1 MNSLEK
7 QIEIWNKLGIRG
19 RGSKFLR
26 KESSVLM
33 LSGGIDSVSVLKRIL
48 LETDESLYVHHIH
61 LKNNE
66 GVEYERYKK
75 ESEAVRKIVPY
86 MKKIFRNFNYTE
98 STIDIRQIRQLLP
111 DVWEEEDYHIIDIT
125 FTPDQIY
132 YYCIAGVLSK
142 ITFSDKVYIGTC
154 VEDYQDN
161 PIKPRPPWRAALVPE
176 EAKTRQTISEA
187 LSEIKPTSSI
197 EGDSKYE
204 LKTRQLFMTKILEG
218 SSYPYEVTTKRPH
231 DFLTK
236 RESIKYLGEELMNMV
251 WYCREPTEKN
261 GEFVV
266 CHECRSCLHVDD
278 ALSEKE

>member
-1 MNSLEK
+1 MNLFEK
-7 QIEIWNKLGIRG
+7 RIESFNKHGG

-86 MKKIFRNFNYTE
+86 MKKTFRNFNYTE
-98 STIDIRQIRQLLP
+98 STIDVRQILNLSP
-111 DVWEEEDYHIIDIT
+111 DYYEEEDSSLMSLSYIT
-125 FTPDQIY
+125 DRLYWGFIV
-132 YYCIAGVLSK
+132 GLLSR
-142 ITFSDKVYIGTC
+142 ITNSNEFYLGTC
-154 VEDYQDN
+154 LEDFQNSRWLPEFSLEKQIKFIRN
-161 PIKPRPPWRAALVPE
+161 PVMSAAAWPHE
-176 EAKTRQTISEA
+176 SPIS
-187 LSEIKPTSSI
+187 LNCPN
-197 EGDSKYE
+197 DP
-204 LKTRQLFMTKILEG
+204 L
-218 SSYPYEVTTKRPH
+218 
-231 DFLTK
+231 LTK
-236 RESIKYLGEELMNMV
+236 RQSIEYIGEELMNMA
-251 WYCREPTEKN
+251 WYCRQPIEKN

-266 CHECRSCLHVDD
+266 CHECKSCKHVDA